1 MTATYNDQ
9 LLTDLDRARA
19 LLGDTDTG
27 DPLLSN
33 AHINA
38 VIAIEGGL
46 KAGVAA
52 LCEELIARFLRD
64 PVKKSADGISVDYT
78 DRLAEWRRIAAS
90 ARVQAAGG
98 GLSFVRANYT
108 GEAAA
113 DEFARPPDYWP

>member
-1 MTATYNDQ
+1 MTATYDDS
-9 LLTDLDRARA
+9 LLTDLDKARA

-27 DPLLSN
+27 DPLFGN

-38 VIAIEGGL
+38 VIAIEGSL

-52 LCEELIARFLRD
+52 LAEELIARFVQE
-64 PVKKSADGISVDYT
+64 PVRKTANGISVDYS
-78 DRLAEWRRIAAS
+78 DRLDTWRRIAS
-90 ARVQAAGG
+90 NARVQAAGG

-108 GEAAA
+108 GDATA